1 MIAHYLNMIA
11 TGISIISLI
20 IVTYGTLVATRGHS
34 E

>member
-20 IVTYGTLVATRGHS
+20 IVTYGTLVAIRGHS

>member
-11 TGISIISLI
+11 AGISIISLI
-20 IVTYGTLVATRGHS
+20 IVTYGTLVATRRYS